1 MQEQGRGVQR
11 RLRPQPRHFF
21 FKKFIIKKYFIR
33 GSALLPLHRLM
44 NFFFQRHSA
53 GSPMNIIFFKDF
65 YIIYMYIKSVIN
77 LESWYGKTSV
87 RSLDYC
93 FSNESCHHLTFI
105 VRNIPWTPMS
115 HVSYVRP
122 CMYVRSNVSVRA
134 FCFVK
139 RMSLTK
145 GPGYGAIQVHF
156 IIIMQF
162 KGYSVFIK

>member
-1 MQEQGRGVQR
+1 MEKQAFAAWIIAFQTNRA
-11 RLRPQPRHFF
+11 RH
-21 FKKFIIKKYFIR
+21 
-33 GSALLPLHRLM
+33 LT
-44 NFFFQRHSA
+44 
-53 GSPMNIIFFKDF
+53 
-65 YIIYMYIKSVIN
+65 YIK
-77 LESWYGKTSV
+77 Y
-87 RSLDYC
+87 
-93 FSNESCHHLTFI
+93 I
-105 VRNIPWTPMS
+105 VRNIPWTPML

-156 IIIMQF
+156 IIIMQY